1 MASPILNSTQC
12 CTPCDGIQTVQVP
25 GTPGATGAA
34 GADGNDGANAF
45 TLTTAAFVMPPYGA
59 NVSVLVLDTSWMV
72 EGQVLVIEV
81 CGSMQ
86 VASVVSANQAT
97 LTNLESAGGAYSTN
111 VPPGTNVNAGS
122 KVSPGGMQGQ
132 AGGTAYTAAGDI
144 ELDGAAL
151 PRVAITSARGDLI
164 VNLNNAAAPR
174 NTRLGVGANHSTLH
188 CDAADPTGLSWRSL
202 DLTGVDSSLIGLL
215 PVASGGTAGASAAAA
230 RTNLAAAAS
239 GANADITSL
248 TGLTTALSAAQG
260 GTGVTALQCFSAYKV
275 GAQTVATGSAT
286 KVQYDGENW
295 DAATVF
301 DSAATYRF
309 TPTVAGKY
317 HLTASVE
324 VLDMADKTRVEIHI
338 YKNGVVFACSARFW
352 NGSGAANHV
361 QAQIDVDVMA
371 NGAGDFFDARVW
383 HNHGANRQVS
393 PDATRTFFNGHWCG

>member
-45 TLTTAAFVMPPYGA
+45 TATTAAFTMPANGA
-59 NVSVLVLDTSWMV
+59 NVAVLVADTSWMV
-72 EGQVLVIEV
+72 EGQILFIEV
-81 CGSMQ
+81 CGWMQ
-86 VASVVSANQAT
+86 VASVVSANQVT

-132 AGGTAYTAAGDI
+132 AGGTAYTASGDI
-144 ELDGAAL
+144 EISGGVL
-151 PRVAITSARGDLI
+151 PRVGITSARGDLI
-164 VNLNNAAAPR
+164 VNLNNGAAPK
-174 NTRLGVGANHSTLH
+174 NTRLGVGLANMVLH
-188 CDAADPTGLSWRSL
+188 CNPAFPTGLGWTGI
-202 DLTGVDSSLIGLL
+202 DLTGVATVLLGTL
-215 PVASGGTAGASAAAA
+215 PVTIGGTGGTDPASARMGILAAA
-230 RTNLAAAAS
+230 R

-248 TGLTTALSAAQG
+248 TGLTTALSPVQG
-260 GTGVTALQCFSAYKV
+260 GTGVTALQSFSVYKV

-286 KVQYDGENW
+286 KIQYDGENW

-301 DSAATYRF
+301 DAAATYRF

-338 YKNGVVFACSARFW
+338 YRNGVVFACSSRFW
-352 NGSGAANHV
+352 NGAGAANHV
-361 QAQIDVDVMA
+361 QAQIDVDVTA